1 MQVIKR
7 RKWFYILSLIVI
19 IPGIISLMLQGLN
32 LGIDFTGG
40 SITHVKMPSEV
51 TSADMRATI
60 SELGLEKAE
69 VQKSG
74 DEFYLRTSQLTQE
87 QTDELMQALRN
98 EYQEVEFMSAESVG
112 ATIGGELTRNAL
124 LALGIALVLM
134 LLYITFRF
142 ELSFGIAAVIGIIHN
157 VLVVLGA
164 FSIFQWEISSAFIA
178 AILTVI
184 GYSINDT
191 IVIFDRIRENM
202 RNKRKEDY
210 EELVNRSVRQT
221 LNRSIN
227 TVLTSSFPLVALLI
241 FGGATIKLFVLAM
254 LIGFV
259 TGAYSSICIA
269 SSTWFELKNRRA
281 LA

>member
-74 DEFYLRTSQLTQE
+74 DEFYLRTSELTQE
-87 QTDELMQALRN
+87 ETDELMQALRN

-269 SSTWFELKNRRA
+269 SSTWFEIKNRRA

>member
-1 MQVIKR
+1 VQVIKR

-74 DEFYLRTSQLTQE
+74 DEFYLRTSELTQE
-87 QTDELMQALRN
+87 ETDELMQALRN

-142 ELSFGIAAVIGIIHN
+142 ELSFGIAAVIDIIHN

-269 SSTWFELKNRRA
+269 SSTWFEIKNRRA